1 MVRKTFYFFSVL
13 MLSVAVSGFL
23 GCAGRSSENDAGHDG
38 GNDGGDGSND
48 NSISIYAI
56 QNPSEANHPAEDS
69 AVLVKGVIVTTPMDS
84 QTDPDGFWVEEP
96 AGGKY
101 SGVYVF
107 VRGLG
112 VTVSQG
118 DKVDITGT
126 YVENYEQSEIKA
138 ATVTVVGSDS
148 LPAPADV
155 SASAVHTGG
164 ADAEAYEGVIV
175 RVQNVYVSSAM
186 IPGSDGLDHGDFG
199 VKESGGNDELIVT
212 PTFDFNYD
220 YTRNAN
226 DQFNA
231 ISGVL
236 EFTFSEFRLS
246 PRGCG
251 DLIDGTDKPVCE
263 VQECP
268 AAGTAVTIAQLQ
280 NPGDAN
286 HVPAG
291 CQIKVEGAVVS
302 TPIFVTGTD
311 RTQENF
317 YIEDP
322 AGGQWS
328 GVFIKAP
335 AAGSNGVGMGD
346 KVTVEG
352 TVEEYYEKTRIV
364 ATSITATG
372 SETVPDPVSVTPV
385 QVNDDGTLNESLEG
399 VLVKMD
405 SVTVTQAVFPGND
418 SKDHGEFLVA
428 LPAEATK
435 QMIVGWD
442 FEYAYSCPPDHTEVC
457 DAATDERDAGDKFTS
472 ITGVID
478 YSFDHFRLQ
487 PRMDSDLLVTVD
499 PNDTDGDGVV
509 NASDNCPDVFNPNQE
524 NAGDTDA
531 FGDACDNCP
540 AIDNT
545 DQADGDA
552 DTVGDA
558 CDNCVGLANTD
569 QADLDDDGSGD
580 ACDPDVD
587 GDTILDDG
595 DNSGTAGDAP
605 CTGGN
610 AAGCDDNC
618 PTVANTDQADAD
630 SNGVGDACEVTYG
643 LIISEVFYN
652 STGTDDGNEW
662 IELYN
667 GSSQAIDLST
677 YSIGSGGAN
686 YTTSVVQL
694 QGTIQPGGCFVVG
707 GPNVSAASYNPT
719 YDQEFNFTP
728 DFQNAGIQ
736 TTDAA
741 DGIALFD
748 VTAATITAATVPI
761 DAVIYGAEGASNSS
775 GLLDES
781 GNPGEI
787 DGFAFTAESLERT
800 STGWRLQT
808 TPSPNDCSHVSQ

>member
-1 MVRKTFYFFSVL
+1 MIRKTVYIFS
-13 MLSVAVSGFL
+13 MLLLSIAVSGFL
-23 GCAGRSSENDAGHDG
+23 GCSGRSSENDAGNDG

-69 AVLVKGVIVTTPMDS
+69 AVLVKGVIVTTPMDA

-101 SGVYVF
+101 SGIYVF

-112 VTVSQG
+112 ITVSQG
-118 DKVDITGT
+118 DKVDIAGT
-126 YVENYEQSEIKA
+126 YVESFEESEIKA
-138 ATVTVVGSDS
+138 TSVTVVGSDT
-148 LPAPADV
+148 LPTPVDV

-164 ADAEAYEGVIV
+164 ADAEAYEGVLV
-175 RVQNVYVSSAM
+175 RVKNVYVSSAV
-186 IPGSDGLDHGDFG
+186 ILGDDDKDHGDFG
-199 VKESGGNDELIVT
+199 VKENGGNDELIIT
-212 PTFDFNYD
+212 ATFGYNYD

-226 DQFNA
+226 DQFNE
-231 ISGVL
+231 ISGVMKYY
-236 EFTFSEFRLS
+236 FSEFRLS

-251 DLIDGTDKPVCE
+251 DLIDGTDQPVCE
-263 VQECP
+263 VKECP
-268 AAGTAVTIAQLQ
+268 AAGTVVTIAQLQ

-291 CQIKVEGAVVS
+291 CQIRVEGAVVS

-328 GVFIKAP
+328 GIYIKAP
-335 AAGSNGVGMGD
+335 AAGSDGVGMGD

-352 TVEEYYEKTRIV
+352 TVEESYDKTRIV

-372 SETVPDPVSVTPV
+372 SETVPDPVDVTPAD
-385 QVNDDGTLNESLEG
+385 VNDDGTLNESLEG

-405 SVTVTQAVFPGND
+405 GLTVTQAVFLGDD
-418 SKDHGEFLVA
+418 SEDHGDFLVA
-428 LPAEATK
+428 VPTVPEK

-442 FEYAYSCPPDHTEVC
+442 FEYAYSCPPEHTVVC
-457 DAATDERDAGDKFTS
+457 DAATDERDDGDQFAS
-472 ITGVID
+472 ITGVLD
-478 YSFDHFRLQ
+478 YSFDHFRVQ
-487 PRMDSDLLVTVD
+487 PRMDADLIITVD

-509 NASDNCPDVFNPNQE
+509 NASDNCPDDFNPNQE
-524 NAGDTDA
+524 NVGDTDA

-540 AIDNT
+540 DIDN
-545 DQADGDA
+545 DQADGDS

-558 CDNCVGLANTD
+558 CDNCPAVANTN
-569 QADLDDDGSGD
+569 QADLDIDGSGD

-595 DNSGTAGDAP
+595 DASGTAGDTP

-610 AAGCDDNC
+610 TAGCDDNC
-618 PTVANTDQADAD
+618 PTVDNADQADAD

-643 LIISEVFYN
+643 LILSEVFYN

-662 IELYN
+662 FELYN
-667 GSSQAIDLST
+667 GGGQAIDLSG
-677 YSIGSGGAN
+677 YSIGNGGTD
-686 YTTSVVQL
+686 YTYSVVQL

-728 DFQNAGIQ
+728 DFQNSSS
-736 TTDAA
+736 TTA

-748 VTAATITAATVPI
+748 VTAVSINAATVPI
-761 DAVIYGAEGASNSS
+761 DAVIYGPEGASNTS
-775 GLLDES
+775 GLLDETGS
-781 GNPGEI
+781 PGDI
-787 DGFAFTAESLERT
+787 DGYANGSESLERT
-800 STGWRLQT
+800 SSGWRLQT
-808 TPSPNDCSHVSQ
+808 SPSPNDCSHVSQ